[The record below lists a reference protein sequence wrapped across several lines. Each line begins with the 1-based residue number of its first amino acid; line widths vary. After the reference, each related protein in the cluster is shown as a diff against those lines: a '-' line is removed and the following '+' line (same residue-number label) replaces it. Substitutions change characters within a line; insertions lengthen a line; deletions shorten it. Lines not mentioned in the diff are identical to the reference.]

1 MTTAE
6 WPAMRTSG
14 PAELRHGAGHE
25 YVVFRSGREECG
37 GLLTHLAYG
46 RDAQYVDHWL
56 TVEAVS

>member
-1 MTTAE
+1 
-6 WPAMRTSG
+6 MRTSG